1 MLTHIPDMDVDGLA
15 KSMSDIE
22 RFKLSMDDYMDLMM
36 MWYRDVLM
44 LKVTGNIDKLLF
56 KGQYS
61 TLKRQ
66 AGVLSYSAIDAKIT
80 AIETAK
86 TRIDVNANFD
96 VTMELLL
103 LTLKEK

>member
-1 MLTHIPDMDVDGLA
+1 MSLKNGGIV
-15 KSMSDIE
+15 KSSNPIILFLLLDSGFSSKDIKFSE
-22 RFKLSMDDYMDLMM
+22 DNSTLVS
-36 MWYRDVLM
+36 
-44 LKVTGNIDKLLF
+44 NIDKLLF
-56 KGQYS
+56 KDQYS
-61 TLKRQ
+61 TLKKQ
-66 AGVLSYSAIDAKIT
+66 AGVLSYSSIDDKIN